1 MFPSKMAF
9 SDACVAFKKILLG
22 EIQIKPRGASSY
34 EEINLIEI
42 KNKLLIQKVVSLMQ
56 WDADQDMVHI

>member
-56 WDADQDMVHI
+56 